1 MSPKDTF
8 NACMLKCTAHP
19 SRCVCVG
26 GGGGRWSGEEGSLT
40 PNNLTGNAALVLSKG
55 TSNHTKTNNNKM
67 HTRNEK
73 AHTSTSFHK
82 KMTLIVVASY
92 SKNRVI

>member
-1 MSPKDTF
+1 MHVEMHRASIP
-8 NACMLKCTAHP
+8 L
-19 SRCVCVG
+19 CVCGG
-26 GGGGRWSGEEGSLT
+26 GGGGREGGGWSGEEGSLT

-73 AHTSTSFHK
+73 AHTTSTSFHK
-82 KMTLIVVASY
+82 KMTLIVFASY
-92 SKNRVI
+92 FKNRVI